1 MPCSHGANTRIP
13 HRPQTT
19 EGTTASRSIT
29 YTIGR
34 AHRRD
39 TTSVSSRAMATLTGT
54 DKMIAITAVMT
65 VP

>member
-1 MPCSHGANTRIP
+1 MCWIHGANTRIP
-13 HRPQTT
+13 HRPHTT

-34 AHRRD
+34 AHRCG
-39 TTSVSSRAMATLTGT
+39 TTSVSSRAMPTLTGT
-54 DKMIAITAVMT
+54 AITIAITAVMA

>member
-1 MPCSHGANTRIP
+1 MCWIQGANTMMP

-19 EGTTASRSIT
+19 DGTTASRSIT

-34 AHRRD
+34 DHRYG
-39 TTSVSSRAMATLTGT
+39 TTSVSSRAMPMLTGT
-54 DKMIAITAVMT
+54 AMMSAIAAVMA